1 MCFRQR
7 CEQYFTGDVTGALVL
22 DLLGLCSHG
31 VCDNI
36 TLTAPEVDIVV
47 AERLH
52 ASKAVT
58 TKSIRLIVVK
68 LSGQS
73 VIKKKGN
80 VVNLEQRYPE
90 DRNACQKCPG

>member
-1 MCFRQR
+1 M
-7 CEQYFTGDVTGALVL
+7 
-22 DLLGLCSHG
+22 GLCSHG

-36 TLTAPEVDIVV
+36 MLTALPEVDIVV

-80 VVNLEQRYPE
+80 VVSLEQRHPE
-90 DRNACQKCPG
+90 DRNMRTLTLVKSVQDRDDQRGFKEQMP